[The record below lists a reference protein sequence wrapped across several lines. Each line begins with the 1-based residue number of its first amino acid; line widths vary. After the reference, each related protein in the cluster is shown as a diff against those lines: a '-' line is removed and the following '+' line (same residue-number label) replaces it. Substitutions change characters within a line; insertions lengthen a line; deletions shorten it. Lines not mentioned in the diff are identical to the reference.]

1 MEYLNKEFTM
11 ERTYIDNFIDL
22 MFEDKL
28 KYIEVHGTHSLFD
41 PKHMLVSDAMSEN
54 KELLAQALLETL
66 QESCKTNELSK
77 LSTATETPKQ
87 IKR

>member
-1 MEYLNKEFTM
+1 M

-77 LSTATETPKQ
+77 LSTATEIPKQ